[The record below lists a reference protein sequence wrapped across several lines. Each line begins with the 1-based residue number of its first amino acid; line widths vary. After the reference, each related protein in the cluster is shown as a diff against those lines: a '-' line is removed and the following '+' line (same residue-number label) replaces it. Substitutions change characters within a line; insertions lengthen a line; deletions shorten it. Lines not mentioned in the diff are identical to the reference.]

1 MKEMKKTT
9 YIIILVISLFSCKKT
24 EKSYYKTGELL
35 SETTFITKDSYNIKI
50 YYKNGNL
57 KTTGKVYNDSLCTGV
72 WNDYYEDGEL
82 RCQYVMED
90 GIATVSYENDT
101 FPDLSKRDAYIRFS
115 DNAEKHKNDEWRYLK
130 GDVGRIP
137 FRTYVEGVY
146 NLHDSFYIVDCISR
160 TGTASV
166 EKIETEDRK
175 NSYPY
180 DLVIGETPDTILIRY
195 LFCNEEG
202 LIIRGVTP
210 MTNFTVIVEE

>member
-1 MKEMKKTT
+1 MEK
-9 YIIILVISLFSCKKT
+9 IICVFFLVISLLSCKKV
-24 EKSYYKTGELL
+24 EKTYYDTGELL
-35 SETTFITKDSYNIKI
+35 SERFIINDTTFYSIDYFRNGNKKCEGAFSKDSVGIGLWRN
-50 YYKNGNL
+50 YYDDGDL
-57 KTTGKVYNDSLCTGV
+57 KTEFFL
-72 WNDYYEDGEL
+72 
-82 RCQYVMED
+82 ED
-90 GIATVSYENDT
+90 GIPTVPYENDT

-115 DNAEKHKNDEWRYLK
+115 DNAEKHTNKEWRYLK

-137 FRTYVEGVY
+137 FRTYVDGVY
-146 NLHDSFYIVDCISR
+146 ETFYIVDCISR
-160 TGTASV
+160 SGTASV